1 MASHAFPTFLF
12 KKGGGGGGGGGGS
25 WGCISVVKYLPSMYK
40 TLGLI
45 PSTTKKLKKKKRGGE
60 SPYAYLSADHP
71 SVDTPILQQGSL

>member
-45 PSTTKKLKKKKRGGE
+45 PSTTKKLKKKKKEEEKARM
-60 SPYAYLSADHP
+60 H
-71 SVDTPILQQGSL
+71 T